1 MPVTVTKTD
10 LEALLNTS
18 FDADTW
24 TAAKNAVEDVLTA
37 ALPSGVT
44 LAGVDASQPA
54 NLATLNNVFRQ
65 VAVRVLSNPTG
76 AIQTGAEG
84 VTVGYQHLA
93 GGSDPLKL
101 RKSELAA
108 LAGLTTPAG
117 VRAGT
122 PTSSMVV
129 DTGIDW

>member
-1 MPVTVTKTD
+1 MPVTVTQAD

-24 TAAKNAVEDVLTA
+24 TAAKNAVEDVITS
-37 ALPSGVT
+37 ALPAGVT
-44 LAGVDASQPA
+44 LAGITPAQPSTQ
-54 NLATLNNVFRQ
+54 ATLNNVFRQ
-65 VAVRVLSNPTG
+65 IITRLLSNPTG

-84 VTVGYQHLA
+84 VTVGYQHLS

-101 RKSELAA
+101 RASERTA
-108 LAGLTTPAG
+108 LAGLKTPDGRTTG
-117 VRAGT
+117 VSR
-122 PTSSMVV
+122 TSIVV